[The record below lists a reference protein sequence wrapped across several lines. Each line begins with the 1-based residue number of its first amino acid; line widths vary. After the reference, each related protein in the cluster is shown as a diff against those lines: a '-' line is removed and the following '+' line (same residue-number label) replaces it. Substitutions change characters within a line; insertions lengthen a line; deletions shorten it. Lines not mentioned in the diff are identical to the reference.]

1 MKDRKMLKKLGSTFK
16 LLLAVSATAIAT
28 GIVVHNNPDKI
39 DDIIETTQ
47 SKFSKIV
54 RRGQITIN
62 RDLATPKE
70 LATLRKEE
78 EKKIIEKIEDL
89 NNQRE
94 EIKSDAEKDIEEINK
109 KIKSLQNQER
119 NLGDLYQPSNN

>member
-47 SKFSKIV
+47 SKFSEIV

-70 LATLRKEE
+70 LAALRKEE

-89 NNQRE
+89 NNQKE

-109 KIKSLQNQER
+109 KIKSLQNQKR
-119 NLGDLYQPSNN
+119 NVRYSYQLKNN